1 MMLRTMIVAVACL
14 CFVSAGIAGEE
25 PKKTPASP
33 AAQYKTL
40 VEQYEQGGLSREFS
54 GKFLKLARQH
64 PKDPVAVDALLWVVS
79 KIRSGAE
86 LSQAL
91 ETLANNH
98 IKNKKLELVCRWLV
112 RKPSV
117 ASEKLLRALMEKSPH
132 RNVRAQACFQFAD
145 YLKRQVAM
153 IDTLKE
159 DSDQAKRFDQYY
171 GMGFSKHLVSLNVA
185 EISKEIE
192 TLYLRVVKSFAD
204 VPLGESTMGKSAEKE
219 LFSIRHLSLGGKA
232 PGIEGTDIGGKP
244 FKLAD
249 HRGKVIVLDF
259 WGNW

>member
-1 MMLRTMIVAVACL
+1 MLRILIVAVASL
-14 CFVSAGIAGEE
+14 CFLSAGIASEKSKE
-25 PKKTPASP
+25 TTASP

-64 PKDPVAVDALLWVVS
+64 PKDPVAVDALLWVVTNV
-79 KIRSGAE
+79 RSGDD

-91 ETLANNH
+91 DTLTKNH
-98 IKNKKLELVCRWLV
+98 INSEKLETVCRRLV

-117 ASEKLLRALMEKSPH
+117 AAEKLLRSLMEKSPH

-145 YLKRQVAM
+145 YLKRQVGM
-153 IDTLKE
+153 IHTLKE
-159 DSDQAKRFDQYY
+159 DPDQSKRFDQYY
-171 GMGFSKHLVSLNVA
+171 GKGFSKHLVSLNEA

-192 TLYLRVVKSFAD
+192 KLYVQVVKSFAD
-204 VPLGESTMGKSAEKE
+204 VQIGESTMGKTANEE
-219 LFSIRHLSLGGKA
+219 LFAIRHLSLGGKA
-232 PGIEGTDIGGKP
+232 PGIEGLDLDGKS
-244 FKLAD
+244 FKLSGY
-249 HRGKVIVLDF
+249 RGKVIVLDF